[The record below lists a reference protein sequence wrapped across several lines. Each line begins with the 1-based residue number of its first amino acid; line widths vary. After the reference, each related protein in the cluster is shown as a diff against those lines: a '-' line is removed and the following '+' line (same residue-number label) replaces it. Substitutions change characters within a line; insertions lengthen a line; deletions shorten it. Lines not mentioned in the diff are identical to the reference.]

1 MSEQM
6 NIFEFEPYEESVS
19 LINSGIRELMRKGFS
34 HVLPL
39 GTGKAGHSAYRA
51 IFEDKP
57 CTVQIDKEG
66 HVMFK
71 SDDSRFWDYG
81 GSV

>member
-1 MSEQM
+1 MTEQM
-6 NIFEFEPYEESVS
+6 SFEFEDNQNLISTSIRVLEE
-19 LINSGIRELMRKGFS
+19 RDFS

-39 GTGKAGHSAYRA
+39 GTSKEGHVAYRA

-66 HVMFK
+66 YIMFK
-71 SDDSRFWDYG
+71 HDDSRFYDFG
-81 GSV
+81 GEI